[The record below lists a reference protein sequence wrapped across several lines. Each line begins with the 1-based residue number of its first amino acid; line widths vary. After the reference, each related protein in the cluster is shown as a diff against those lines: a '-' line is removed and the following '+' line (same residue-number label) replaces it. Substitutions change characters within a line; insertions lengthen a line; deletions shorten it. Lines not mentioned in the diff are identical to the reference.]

1 MRRGE
6 SESYRGRAINLSR
19 EVEKARGEQDGM
31 MAELARARHK
41 RDNALEE
48 ARGECER
55 LNDMQ
60 GTGDARYGMMAELN
74 I

>member
-1 MRRGE
+1 
-6 SESYRGRAINLSR
+6 
-19 EVEKARGEQDGM
+19 

-55 LNDMQ
+55 LNDSAER
-60 GTGDARYGMMAELN
+60 DAALAGLDAERGERVV
-74 I
+74 IEGERII

>member
-1 MRRGE
+1 
-6 SESYRGRAINLSR
+6 
-19 EVEKARGEQDGM
+19 

-48 ARGECER
+48 ARGERNR

-60 GTGDARYGMMAELN
+60 GKRDGMMVELN

>member
-1 MRRGE
+1 
-6 SESYRGRAINLSR
+6 
-19 EVEKARGEQDGM
+19 

-60 GTGDARYGMMAELN
+60 GTGDARCGMMAELN

>member
-1 MRRGE
+1 
-6 SESYRGRAINLSR
+6 
-19 EVEKARGEQDGM
+19 M

-55 LNDMQ
+55 LNDGQ